1 MRTQSLNFSERK
13 KENPATA
20 TTPNPS
26 TYGNQLKSITAMV
39 NTTIDHRTM
48 GVRDKEERRQKKRMR
63 MRKRRKSR
71 RNSRGRINGRRNRK
85 EERGQ
90 EQQVREEEVES
101 RRMSSIRRSK
111 RKGEEE

>member
-39 NTTIDHRTM
+39 NTTNGHRTM
-48 GVRDKEERRQKKRMR
+48 GVREEEERRQKRRIR

-71 RNSRGRINGRRNRK
+71 RSSRERINRRRNRK
-85 EERGQ
+85 EERG
-90 EQQVREEEVES
+90 
-101 RRMSSIRRSK
+101 
-111 RKGEEE
+111 